1 MFLFYL
7 GNNLRYL
14 LVWLN
19 KTNSDIGRIFA
30 AYYENHTP
38 SSGDVYITAC
48 RSALNFDKLWPY
60 RKILKQAWTKLSMS
74 FSHISLVGKAYNWRP
89 INNVSGP
96 NFFRFHESIA
106 FYNRKLC

>member
-19 KTNSDIGRIFA
+19 KTNSDIGRTLA

-38 SSGDVYITAC
+38 SSDDVYITAC
-48 RSALNFDKLWPY
+48 RSTLNFDQL
-60 RKILKQAWTKLSMS
+60 
-74 FSHISLVGKAYNWRP
+74 
-89 INNVSGP
+89 
-96 NFFRFHESIA
+96 
-106 FYNRKLC
+106 